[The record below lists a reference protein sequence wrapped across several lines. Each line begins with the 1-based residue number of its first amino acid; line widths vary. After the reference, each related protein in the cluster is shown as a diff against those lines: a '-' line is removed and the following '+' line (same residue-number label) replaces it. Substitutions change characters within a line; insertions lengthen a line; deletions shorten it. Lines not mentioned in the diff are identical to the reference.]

1 MRSRLAALGSF
12 VLALPIGIDVPQDS
26 TFHHRDLTG
35 SYAQIAGGA
44 GYYAIMTRG
53 CQGKELTHAPVHAQD
68 MGANLEHAFRG
79 PLRLGVRGGWL
90 HDEIGEQHVVRENR
104 YINPHVTIEKHP
116 VSLGAGWVVADRDF
130 IMPGDS
136 LRHQRI
142 TFSGHLR
149 VGDPM
154 TQTFSIS
161 WMENVP
167 LYSGG
172 GYLNAGIGGHPR
184 DDVDLWV
191 GLSGFPYD
199 GLGVA
204 IKSDWHVSHETS
216 LNLRARVGS
225 VDAQYQNGVSL
236 GVGYRLGDP

>member
-1 MRSRLAALGSF
+1 MNLKLAALGSF
-12 VLALPIGIDVPQDS
+12 ALALPLAIDAPEDS

-53 CQGKELTHAPVHAQD
+53 CQGQELSHAPVHAQD
-68 MGANLEHAFRG
+68 LGANVEHAFRV

-90 HDEIGEQHVVRENR
+90 HDEIGERHVVRENR
-104 YINPHVTIEKHP
+104 YINPHVTIERHP

-130 IMPGDS
+130 IMAGDS

-149 VGDPM
+149 IGDPM
-154 TQTFSIS
+154 THAFSIS

-172 GYLNAGIGGHPR
+172 GYLDAGIAGHPR
-184 DDVDLWV
+184 EHVDLWV
-191 GLSGFPYD
+191 GLSAFPYD

-204 IKSDWHVSHETS
+204 AKTDWRFTPAAS
-216 LNLRARVGS
+216 LNLRARLGH
-225 VDAQYQNGVSL
+225 VDGQYQNGVSMGL
-236 GVGYRLGDP
+236 GYRFGKP